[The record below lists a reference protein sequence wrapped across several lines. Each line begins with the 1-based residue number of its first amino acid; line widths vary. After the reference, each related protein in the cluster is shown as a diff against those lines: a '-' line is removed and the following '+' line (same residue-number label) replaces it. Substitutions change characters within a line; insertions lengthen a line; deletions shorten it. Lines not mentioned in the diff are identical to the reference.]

1 MSRGDTPGSD
11 APPRVWTGRG
21 DAALRVDVLSAS
33 AELERLVPEWHEL
46 LDRCP
51 WATPFQS
58 PEWQLAWWRE
68 FGNDGLR
75 AVAVRRAGEL
85 VGLAPFFVYRL
96 PGEPRR
102 LTLLADGVS
111 DYQDALLDPGHAQ
124 AAGRLILDRV
134 AALRGEWDVCELDE
148 LRPGSP
154 LLAPELLAALPD
166 GLEAT
171 TAPLG
176 ICMSLPTPTSAE
188 ALEARLSPRF
198 RRRLRRADEAL
209 RAAGRADFVMAAAD
223 TLPER
228 LDALIRLHTLRWTE
242 QGEPGVLADA
252 RIQRFLRDA
261 AADLLERGRLRL
273 YALRLDGA
281 PIAVL
286 LAFSQADRMYAYI
299 TGLDPAAAPLHPG
312 MLLLRHVLQD
322 AIRAGFREVDF
333 LRGDEEYKRS
343 WRPVEGRNYRVVV
356 RWDGGRGKRR
366 A

>member
-1 MSRGDTPGSD
+1 MSRADTPGSD
-11 APPRVWTGRG
+11 APPRARTGRG
-21 DAALRVDVLSAS
+21 DAALRADVLSAT
-33 AELERLVPEWHEL
+33 AELERLVAEWQAL
-46 LDRCP
+46 LERCP

-85 VGLAPFFVYRL
+85 VGLAPFFVYGL

-111 DYQDALLDPGHAQ
+111 DYQDVLLEPGSARAAL
-124 AAGRLILDRV
+124 RLVFDRI
-134 AALRGEWDVCELDE
+134 AALRGEWDVCELGE

-176 ICMSLPTPTSAE
+176 ICMSLPTPASAG

-198 RRRLRRADEAL
+198 RRRLRRADEAV
-209 RAAGRADFVMAAAD
+209 RAAGRAEFVMADAD
-223 TLPER
+223 TLPEL

-242 QGEPGVLADA
+242 RGEPGVLGDP
-252 RIQRFLRDA
+252 RIQRFLRA
-261 AADLLERGRLRL
+261 AATGLLERGRLRL
-273 YALRLDGA
+273 YALRLDDA

-286 LAFSQADRMYAYI
+286 LAFSLADRMYAYL

-312 MLLLRHVLQD
+312 MLLLRHVVED

-333 LRGDEEYKRS
+333 LRGEEEYKRS
-343 WRPVEGRNYRVVV
+343 WGPVEGRSYRVVV
-356 RWDGGRGKRR
+356 RWDRGRGKRR